1 MTAPTSSASPAAAPL
16 SPAARTEPPALPP
29 GFMLQHFEIIR
40 TLGFGNSAITYLAE
54 NTLNHRFVVIK
65 EHFPAGISQRH
76 SIAMR
81 VSHAEELQK
90 EQWQNSLESFLE
102 DAGILSQ
109 LSHPNLATGVTCFE
123 ELGTAYFVSSY
134 VEAPSIQRALPPPA
148 RLSENRLLPLLR
160 NILAGLDYLHTEGL
174 AHHDL
179 HPDNILLHDGRTPVL
194 VDAAPGFAAT
204 HHKDFMPPEQL
215 RGSLKGTLAADIY
228 ALGATFHTLI
238 TGHTPP
244 NAVRR
249 AQGKEDYLP
258 LSHREE
264 LQGRYSSELL
274 SGIDRALSL
283 HPTERWS
290 NAEDWLFEL
299 PGPQIAHTEEPAAA
313 IPDSTTALATLSQKN
328 ISPEEYPEQ
337 LLRAAARGEHDKL
350 SLLLAAGAST
360 EVTDDNGRTP
370 LILACHGGHA
380 DCVQRLLSM
389 PGIRTELE
397 DYYGCTAL
405 SEAIR
410 QDHAECI
417 RLMLNTPG
425 AITAGYSP
433 LYLAIIR
440 NRPEEIPQA
449 LSAEENALTQPDP
462 GGLPPLC
469 RAAASGRAECL
480 KQLLATEGVNPNLPD
495 ASGNTPLHHAIDK
508 EKPDCTELLLKA
520 AGIQVNT
527 TDYSGN
533 TPLHLAAAKGYTEGV
548 KLLLRVGHAGTN
560 RRNKDEQTPLTLA
573 AAAGHKAC
581 IKLLVGAE
589 NFSAGDYPPLY
600 LAVAEGAA
608 DKVKNLLATED
619 TDMHAADAAG
629 ESPLHLAA
637 AGQPKLLRMLLSVPG
652 AETGCTNE
660 KGETPLHRAAACGQ
674 TECVQ
679 LLLNCGIV
687 NVDAPTKT
695 GESPLCYAAKNGHT
709 ECMLLLMEAG
719 ANVNH
724 LTHKAETALCLAAA
738 SGQANSLQLL
748 LDCPDTDL
756 NPMDDNGASPIILAA
771 ARNHPACV
779 KRLLAAPGTDANH
792 TTNSGHTA
800 LYTAAGMGHA
810 RCVEL
815 LLKAPGILV
824 NLADQDGVTPL
835 TRAAEEGRTRSLKLL
850 LSHKDIDL
858 TATDTRGRSP
868 LRAARDA
875 EHSTC
880 VELIQEAIRKQA
892 HRKIRRRIFTAAA
905 CLPLV
910 LLPIPVYLYGPHVAA
925 TQNYP
930 TILKL
935 LMKLPGIDMQRQDAA
950 GKTPLQLAEE
960 AGHTECAALLKQ
972 AVEKP

>member
-1 MTAPTSSASPAAAPL
+1 MTVPTSPASPAAAPL
-16 SPAARTEPPALPP
+16 SSAARTEPPMLPP

-65 EHFPAGISQRH
+65 EHFPAGITQRH

-90 EQWQNSLESFLE
+90 EQWQSSLESFLE

-109 LSHPNLATGVTCFE
+109 LGHPNLATGVTCFE
-123 ELGTAYFVSSY
+123 ELGTAYCVNSY
-134 VEAPSIQRALPPPA
+134 VEAPGIQHALPPPA
-148 RLSENRLLPLLR
+148 RLSESRLLPLLR
-160 NILAGLDYLHTEGL
+160 NVLAGLDYLHREGL

-179 HPDNILLHDGRTPVL
+179 HPGNILLHDGRTPIL
-194 VDAAPGFAAT
+194 VDAAPGLAAS
-204 HHKDFMPPEQL
+204 HHKEFMPPEQL

-244 NAVRR
+244 NAVLR
-249 AQGKEDYLP
+249 AQGKEEYIP
-258 LSHREE
+258 LSRREE
-264 LQGRYSSELL
+264 LQGRYSVDLL
-274 SGIDRALSL
+274 SGIDRALSI
-283 HPTERWS
+283 HPADRWS

-299 PGPQIAHTEEPAAA
+299 PGPQVTHTEEPTAAV
-313 IPDSTTALATLSQKN
+313 PDATTALATLSQKN
-328 ISPEEYPEQ
+328 ISPEEYPEK

-350 SLLLAAGAST
+350 SLLLAAGVST

-380 DCVQRLLSM
+380 DCVQRLLSV
-389 PGIRTELE
+389 PGIRTEME

-449 LSAEENALTQPDP
+449 LAAEKNALTQSDP
-462 GGLPPLC
+462 GGLTPLC
-469 RAAASGRAECL
+469 RAVVCGRAECL

-508 EKPDCTELLLKA
+508 EEAACTELLLKA
-520 AGIQVNT
+520 TGIQVNT
-527 TDYSGN
+527 ADYSGN
-533 TPLHLAAAKGYTEGV
+533 TPLHLAAAKGYTDGV
-548 KLLLRVGHAGTN
+548 RLLLRVGKAGTN

-589 NFSAGDYPPLY
+589 SFTSGDYPPLY
-600 LAVAEGAA
+600 LAVADGAA
-608 DKVKNLLATED
+608 DKVKQLLATEG
-619 TDMHAADAAG
+619 TDILAADAAG
-629 ESPLHLAA
+629 ETPLHLAA
-637 AGQPKLLRMLLSVPG
+637 TGHPSLLRMLLAAPG
-652 AETGCTNE
+652 AEPDCTNK
-660 KGETPLHRAAACGQ
+660 KGETPLHRAAASGQ
-674 TECVQ
+674 TECVR
-679 LLLNCGIV
+679 LLLKCNLV
-687 NVDAPTKT
+687 NVDAATKT

-709 ECMLLLMEAG
+709 ECVRLLLEAG
-719 ANVNH
+719 ADVNH

-738 SGQANSLQLL
+738 AGQANCLQVL
-748 LDCPDTDL
+748 LDCPETDL
-756 NPMDDNGASPIILAA
+756 NPMDDSGASPIILAA

-779 KRLLAAPGTDANH
+779 RRLLEAPGTDVNH
-792 TTNSGHTA
+792 TTNIGHTA

-824 NLADQDGVTPL
+824 NLADKDGVTPL

-850 LSHKDIDL
+850 LAHKGIDL
-858 TATDTRGRSP
+858 IAADTRGRSP

-880 VELIQEAIRKQA
+880 VKMIQEAMHKQTL
-892 HRKIRRRIFTAAA
+892 RRIRRRVLTTFTL
-905 CLPLV
+905 LPLV
-910 LLPIPVYLYGPHVAA
+910 LLPIPVYLYGPHMAA
-925 TQNYP
+925 AHNFP
-930 TILKL
+930 GALKL
-935 LMKLPGIDMQRQDAA
+935 LMKLPGIDMQRKDHT

-960 AGHTECAALLKQ
+960 AGHTECAALLKP
-972 AVEKP
+972 AAEEH